1 MTATDRAEPHRARA
15 RRPPPFSELLRARRS
30 ATVVTVLR
38 ERGTA
43 RWRTTVTMSQNE
55 LAHRAGFDASLINRI
70 ESDEERTPRRDT
82 VLRLAAALELGPAAT
97 AELLV
102 AAGYW
107 PWPDVD
113 AETLG
118 VLLGAGLAIAEGDY
132 RPLQQQMP
140 CSSAAPVDRRTGAR
154 LGSRG

>member
-1 MTATDRAEPHRARA
+1 MTMNG
-15 RRPPPFSELLRARRS
+15 RPPPFSELLRARRS

-43 RWRTTVTMSQNE
+43 RWPATVTMSQAE
-55 LAHRAGFDASLINRI
+55 LAHRAGLDPSFVHYL
-70 ESDEERTPRRDT
+70 EGGERGTPRRDT
-82 VLRLAAALELGPAAT
+82 VLRLAAALELGPFAT
-97 AELLV
+97 VELLV

-113 AETLG
+113 AETLE
-118 VLLGAGLAIAEGDY
+118 VLLGAGLAIADGDY
-132 RPLQQQMP
+132 RPLQQQMSCSQQMA

>member
-1 MTATDRAEPHRARA
+1 MTMNG
-15 RRPPPFSELLRARRS
+15 RPPPFSELLRARRS

-43 RWRTTVTMSQNE
+43 RWRATVTLSQNE
-55 LAHRAGFDASLINRI
+55 LARRAGLDASLINYLERG
-70 ESDEERTPRRDT
+70 EARTPRRDT
-82 VLRLAAALELGPAAT
+82 VLRLPAALELGPFAT

-107 PWPDVD
+107 PWPAAD

-118 VLLGAGLAIAEGDY
+118 VLLGAGLAIADGDY
-132 RPLQQQMP
+132 RP
-140 CSSAAPVDRRTGAR
+140 AR
-154 LGSRG
+154 SPDSCYDAQGS

>member
-1 MTATDRAEPHRARA
+1 MTMNG
-15 RRPPPFSELLRARRS
+15 RRPPPLSELLRARRS

-43 RWRTTVTMSQNE
+43 RWTATVAMSQNE
-55 LAHRAGFDASLINRI
+55 LAHRAGLDASLINYLERG
-70 ESDEERTPRRDT
+70 ETRTPRRDT
-82 VLRLAAALELGPAAT
+82 VLRLAAALELGPFGT

-107 PWPDVD
+107 PWPDLDV
-113 AETLG
+113 EQLG
-118 VLLGAGLAIAEGDY
+118 VMLGAGLAIADGDY
-132 RPLQQQMP
+132 RPLQQP
-140 CSSAAPVDRRTGAR
+140 APVDRRTGAR